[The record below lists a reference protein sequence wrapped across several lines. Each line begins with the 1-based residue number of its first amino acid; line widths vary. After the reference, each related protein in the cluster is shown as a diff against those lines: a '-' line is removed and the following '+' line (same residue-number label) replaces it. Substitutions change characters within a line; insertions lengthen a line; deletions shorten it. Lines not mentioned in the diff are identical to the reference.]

1 MSLKREEISMISAGT
16 LGIIIPFLGTMIGAS
31 FVFFLKEQIKPKV
44 NTVLA
49 GFASGVMMAAA
60 VWSLLIPAIEMA
72 EPGMGKLSFV
82 PAAVGFGLGIL
93 FLLCMDKV
101 IPHIHIES
109 GKQEGMK
116 AKLKKTTMLVFAV
129 TLHNIP
135 EGMAVGIVFAGLGT
149 DMSGITLA
157 GAMALAFGIALQNIP
172 EGAIVS
178 LPLKGD
184 GTSKLKA
191 FSYGMLSGI
200 VEPIGAFI
208 TILLTAYITPI
219 LPYTLAFA
227 AGAMVYVIIEELV
240 PESATSGHSDIGT
253 IGFMTGFIIMMI
265 LDVALG

>member
-1 MSLKREEISMISAGT
+1 MTTTVG
-16 LGIIIPFLGTMIGAS
+16 LGILIPFFGTMIGAG
-31 FVFFLKEQIKPKV
+31 FVFFLKEQIKPWV

-72 EPGMGKLSFV
+72 EPGMGKMSFV

-93 FLLCMDKV
+93 FLLTMDKI
-101 IPHIHIES
+101 IPHIHVEN
-109 GKQEGMK
+109 GQQEGVK

-172 EGAIVS
+172 EGAIIS

-184 GTSKLKA
+184 GNSKMKA
-191 FSYGMLSGI
+191 FLYGMLSGI

-240 PESATSGHSDIGT
+240 PESASSEHSDIGT
-253 IGFMTGFIIMMI
+253 IGFMAGFIIMMI